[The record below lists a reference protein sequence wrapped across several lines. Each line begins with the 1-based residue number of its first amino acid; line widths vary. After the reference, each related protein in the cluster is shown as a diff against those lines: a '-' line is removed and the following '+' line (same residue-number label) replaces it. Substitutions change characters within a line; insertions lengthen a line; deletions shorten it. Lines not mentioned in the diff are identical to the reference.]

1 MDDVDERGLAK
12 TGGAHKWTGPRNTTR
27 GNGARQKPS
36 IHEEKR
42 ENRRNVHQQTCLT
55 AGTVTD
61 DDQLAADFGHGCAGS
76 GSGRSR
82 ERGVDLLSVDGLL

>member
-1 MDDVDERGLAK
+1 MGNVGVWDSYLGE
-12 TGGAHKWTGPRNTTR
+12 GAL
-27 GNGARQKPS
+27 
-36 IHEEKR
+36 R
-42 ENRRNVHQQTCLT
+42 EHNQQTCLT